1 MLATVGDLVEDVVV
15 RLGGPIH
22 VASDTEAV
30 IERRRGG
37 SAANVAAV
45 AARISGAAR
54 FLGQVGDD
62 PLGDR
67 LLAELG
73 DEGVDVSVVRRRGR
87 TGSIVVLVDSR
98 GERSFLTD
106 PGDARALDDAEEA
119 WLDDVDVLHLPLY
132 SFVGGLIAATASTL
146 VRWAHWRSVAVSIDL
161 SSSAVIGALG
171 VDAIRSLVE
180 QSRPDV
186 VFANADEAAA
196 LDIDGPVAS
205 ALTIVKRGGVSVVVH
220 QPGKT
225 GVEVSAQDIGH
236 VVDTTG
242 AGDAFAA
249 GFLTHGAWRSDPAEA
264 SRAGHAAAAALL
276 RARTAE

>member
-22 VASDTEAV
+22 VASDTGAV

-62 PLGDR
+62 ALGDR
-67 LLAELG
+67 LLAQLG
-73 DEGVDVSVVRRRGR
+73 DEGVDVDAVRRRGR

-106 PGDARALDDAEEA
+106 PGDGRALEGAEEA
-119 WLDDVDVLHLPLY
+119 WLDDIDVLHVPLY
-132 SFVGGLIAATASTL
+132 SFTGGPIAATAAML
-146 VRWAHWRSVAVSIDL
+146 VRWAHWRSIAVSIDL
-161 SSSAVIGALG
+161 SSSAVIDELG
-171 VDAIRSLVE
+171 VDATRSLVE
-180 QSRPDV
+180 QSLPDV

-196 LDIDGPVAS
+196 FGLDGPIAS

-220 QPGKT
+220 QPGAAPA
-225 GVEVSAQDIGH
+225 EVPAHDIAD

-249 GFLTHGAWRSDPAEA
+249 GFLTHRAWRSEPAEA
-264 SRAGHAAAAALL
+264 CRAGHAAAAALL
-276 RARTAE
+276 RARAAG